1 MQHQTSARGCLFWSV
16 AIPVVVIGAFIG
28 LSFLMNIN
36 RFTASDPDPED
47 LAFAQPGDCIIGS
60 TAGGQQSRWGSCDEP
75 GATKEIRFI
84 TDHPCIDMPG
94 VDMQL
99 NAGRIYCL
107 GDKDLDPATTVNGIV
122 AGECTAED
130 GSTRQDCD
138 TPRHRRVLAVLEN
151 EVALQQ
157 PTTTDGASRVIGG
170 EAFAMCQRAGV
181 QADCVY
187 SFSLVDVGEPTP
199 GQPRITRTHHDRS
212 LCLSEVR

>member
-36 RFTASDPDPED
+36 RFTASDPDPEE

-130 GSTRQDCD
+130 GSTRQD
-138 TPRHRRVLAVLEN
+138 
-151 EVALQQ
+151 
-157 PTTTDGASRVIGG
+157 TDGASRVIGG

-181 QADCVY
+181 QADRVY